1 MMRVGFQGRQGRI
14 HVLFMFQ
21 VCLCMCVCTWAPM
34 CEMWALSIVGSR
46 VGFLL
51 PIVPSLPVHI
61 SLLFPPEVYE
71 PLLLGKH
78 SYFDFVLWLKLAG
91 MGNLLTLRHNTVY
104 KIHTQEPHNWIT
116 KKKKKHQISHKVLCK
131 VMIVCW
137 ASSRAI
143 PQHMWVGH
151 IWGKHISLIIH
162 V

>member
-104 KIHTQEPHNWIT
+104 KITLKNHTIELQKR
-116 KKKKKHQISHKVLCK
+116 KKSTEY
-131 VMIVCW
+131 
-137 ASSRAI
+137 
-143 PQHMWVGH
+143 
-151 IWGKHISLIIH
+151 LIMFY
-162 V
+162 VRL